1 MGSCLGR
8 SSHSKSSSNNSLVSS
23 CLGHHATDDQER
35 DLMSNLNEHYK
46 RDNFIYRI
54 MNFKRKKKSS
64 HFLEKFWQYQDT
76 SYAKLSS
83 GPQAESISDIQLQNL
98 DVTNLLLNAA
108 HSQKESSINNIAS
121 RVPSSRGSS
130 SLDLEWE
137 HEYSQIRQYP
147 QLLRNSK
154 YVCLQQQHQMNH
166 EMLTQILQTETS
178 ADESSWQYNNIHED
192 GQLHSMASM
201 PSLGLHNDSLQMPN
215 NLENF
220 KECSNEKRPLIRTRS
235 RSQRLGSITRNSS
248 HNSWSH
254 ISTPESL
261 EWDIDEEQ
269 QNQLYVEDDN
279 LDHETL
285 KLLHQIEQLKNRVLY
300 ETGEGL
306 FVDFEDRAK
315 TFDNDNDLS
324 RKTFHTMFE
333 GAAKHTCFQLAES
346 DGENANFS

>member
-23 CLGHHATDDQER
+23 CLGDQATDDQER
-35 DLMSNLNEHYK
+35 DLMSNLNENYK

-64 HFLEKFWQYQDT
+64 HFFEKFWQHQDT
-76 SYAKLSS
+76 SYAKLSNGS
-83 GPQAESISDIQLQNL
+83 QAESFSDIQLQNL

-130 SLDLEWE
+130 SIDLEWE
-137 HEYSQIRQYP
+137 HEYSQMRQYP

-154 YVCLQQQHQMNH
+154 YVCLQQNQMHH
-166 EMLTQILQTETS
+166 EMLTQILQTEAS
-178 ADESSWQYNNIHED
+178 ADESCWPYGNDQED
-192 GQLHSMASM
+192 GKLNSIASM
-201 PSLGLHNDSLQMPN
+201 PSLGLQNDSLQMPN
-215 NLENF
+215 NLGNF
-220 KECSNEKRPLIRTRS
+220 KEYSNEKRPLIRAQS
-235 RSQRLGSITRNSS
+235 RSQRFGSITRNSS

-269 QNQLYVEDDN
+269 QSQLYVEDDN

-300 ETGEGL
+300 ETGDGL
-306 FVDFEDRAK
+306 FVDFEDPTK
-315 TFDNDNDLS
+315 TLDNDNDLS
-324 RKTFHTMFE
+324 RKTFRTMFE
-333 GAAKHTCFQLAES
+333 GAAKTCFQLAES

>member
-1 MGSCLGR
+1 
-8 SSHSKSSSNNSLVSS
+8 
-23 CLGHHATDDQER
+23 
-35 DLMSNLNEHYK
+35 MSNLNEHYK

-121 RVPSSRGSS
+121 RVPSSR
-130 SLDLEWE
+130 
-137 HEYSQIRQYP
+137 
-147 QLLRNSK
+147 
-154 YVCLQQQHQMNH
+154 
-166 EMLTQILQTETS
+166 
-178 ADESSWQYNNIHED
+178 
-192 GQLHSMASM
+192 
-201 PSLGLHNDSLQMPN
+201 
-215 NLENF
+215 
-220 KECSNEKRPLIRTRS
+220 ECSNEKRPLIRTRS